1 MINRPSTGQVALW
14 YSLMSINNMTGWNTW
29 FTVPNQTLQL
39 MTGLSRQGLD
49 KARNGLIQHGRIQYK
64 KGRSNQAGSYR
75 MISFFEE
82 TECQKVG
89 TEVDTEVGAEVGT
102 AGAQQLTQEEAQEGR
117 SGRHTGSTLYK
128 QKLNTNETKKQKNSG
143 SSSSKLSEQVKEVWD
158 HYLATFGDL
167 FPRGLTLTKDRRT
180 KIEAR
185 LKEGC
190 TVDEIKEAITN
201 IRKSPFHC
209 GDNDRGKIYA
219 DITFICRNRS
229 KVEEW
234 MNYQPDKVRHLNARK
249 QQWQQDDIPKAVA
262 AADARGDNYDTDVDP
277 AVQAE
282 ILAELNQMRSN
293 FDKKKAQAGG
303 R

>member
-1 MINRPSTGQVALW
+1 VNYIKELNAFRDWAMINRPSTGQVALW

-49 KARNGLIQHGRIQYK
+49 KARNGLIQHGLIQYK

-89 TEVDTEVGAEVGT
+89 TEVGT
-102 AGAQQLTQEEAQEGR
+102 AAAQQLTQGEAQEGR
-117 SGRHTGSTLYK
+117 AGCHTGSTLYK
-128 QKLNTNETKKQKNSG
+128 QKLNKNETKKQINSG

-158 HYLATFGDL
+158 HYLATFGNL

-219 DITFICRNRS
+219 DITFICRNRG

-234 MNYQPDKVRHLNARK
+234 MNYQPDKVTPLRRQPQTQHPL
-249 QQWQQDDIPKAVA
+249 IPPGYNMPSLEDLERQRQVE
-262 AADARGDNYDTDVDP
+262 
-277 AVQAE
+277 AE
-282 ILAELNQMRSN
+282 MEAIRQERLRRRREMNGA
-293 FDKKKAQAGG
+293 
-303 R
+303 